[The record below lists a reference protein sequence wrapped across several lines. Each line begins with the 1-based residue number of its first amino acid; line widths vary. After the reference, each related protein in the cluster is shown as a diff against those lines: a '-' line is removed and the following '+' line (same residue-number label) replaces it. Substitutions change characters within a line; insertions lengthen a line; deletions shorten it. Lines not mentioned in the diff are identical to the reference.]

1 MFLTALFFAVTCDQA
16 VSNDGPSDP
25 GDSTKTDTT
34 KTDTSTT
41 TPSIAEGTWHYALPP
56 IPTITT
62 DTLNIWL
69 DVVNDSS
76 YSLRLIERSD
86 KKLFSS
92 DGEWRETEDS
102 VFLTGSECVILDTTA
117 NPDTL
122 APLDDSLCSTPIS
135 LPQPETAMKWII
147 KTQSLTVMLSAF
159 PISPQLAASIPSFFP
174 EIPLVKVEE

>member
-1 MFLTALFFAVTCDQA
+1 MFTKLLLSVTFLTALFFAVTCDQA
-16 VSNDGPSDP
+16 VSNDDP
-25 GDSTKTDTT
+25 TDQ
-34 KTDTSTT
+34 DTTT

-56 IPTITT
+56 IPTKTT

-92 DGEWRETEDS
+92 YGKWRETEDS
-102 VFLTGSECVILDTTA
+102 VFLTGSECEILDTTA

-122 APLDDSLCSTPIS
+122 APLDDSLCSIPIP
-135 LPQPETAMKWII
+135 LPQPETATKWTI
-147 KTQSLTVMLSAF
+147 KTRSLTVMLRAF
-159 PISPQLAASIPSFFP
+159 PISPEDAELILVIFT
-174 EIPLVKVEE
+174 EIPLAKVEE